1 MIQNAGHWK
10 LHDLKMQ
17 DVKMTDQVGR
27 REMRDKSVK
36 KISHCSSTVFLS
48 YVEKVTTEE

>member
-27 REMRDKSVK
+27 RETARQICEKNFPLLLNS
-36 KISHCSSTVFLS
+36 LS